1 MVVSDNN
8 AKWKGEP
15 IPTKEEEELG
25 HWCAFLGQVPVIVD
39 GPVLCGQAI
48 GPKFDGSGQG
58 MVTKL
63 GENPVIGIALDSKP
77 AKQAGVV
84 KTLVFAGLNAMTGS
98 DKTNDQY
105 DDLLQQSLRAEVVVL
120 QQDVAAIE
128 SDLNN
133 MQDRMDEQLG
143 QMIQFQDRV
152 QRLEKIRQF
161 DNDPV
166 PRPPPYN
173 TGASSNPATQPSA
186 PAIPPQAQEV
196 TVGIPLAGPAAAHPL
211 AAMPPPTS
219 PQALPESSN
228 KETWMTKKFWII
240 MAVVVVVLVLTI
252 GIAVGI
258 LLSRRGGSDATSTPT
273 PTPTTTPEPFCNLVA
288 SPYFTFSCPTEPY
301 RQLSQECQAF
311 LGECSEQCTFCY
323 SFFGGPN
330 EVRCDWHA
338 GEVNSCQYEDLFFS
352 GLQSGYDTGSMG
364 AGGEHTPIPG
374 DYAPDY
380 WCELSNWESQN
391 YSPSASCMEE
401 ISFFVEQ
408 GEWETANPGC
418 PTYGGPP
425 LLTCPSIPW
434 RDIPV
439 SCTDLYTC
447 DPECVLC
454 GEHFGGPL
462 QWDCVREVWETSDC
476 EEENLWIE
484 DYFLLRGY
492 ACRYDAEE
500 VWACEAEFDDP
511 EGFFGVFAENYY
523 GEFGVRRSE
532 AGYYGDQ
539 ADKHVQAVEQDFVDT
554 WLEKLQKHLGHAV
567 SELNATR
574 QLKSV
579 WSKKHPLVHAPRL
592 QGLKTVGR
600 NSVAVTTPSIGK

>member
-1 MVVSDNN
+1 
-8 AKWKGEP
+8 
-15 IPTKEEEELG
+15 
-25 HWCAFLGQVPVIVD
+25 
-39 GPVLCGQAI
+39 
-48 GPKFDGSGQG
+48 
-58 MVTKL
+58 
-63 GENPVIGIALDSKP
+63 
-77 AKQAGVV
+77 
-84 KTLVFAGLNAMTGS
+84 
-98 DKTNDQY
+98 
-105 DDLLQQSLRAEVVVL
+105 
-120 QQDVAAIE
+120 
-128 SDLNN
+128 
-133 MQDRMDEQLG
+133 
-143 QMIQFQDRV
+143 
-152 QRLEKIRQF
+152 
-161 DNDPV
+161 
-166 PRPPPYN
+166 
-173 TGASSNPATQPSA
+173 
-186 PAIPPQAQEV
+186 
-196 TVGIPLAGPAAAHPL
+196 
-211 AAMPPPTS
+211 
-219 PQALPESSN
+219 
-228 KETWMTKKFWII
+228 
-240 MAVVVVVLVLTI
+240 
-252 GIAVGI
+252 
-258 LLSRRGGSDATSTPT
+258 
-273 PTPTTTPEPFCNLVA
+273 
-288 SPYFTFSCPTEPY
+288 
-301 RQLSQECQAF
+301 
-311 LGECSEQCTFCY
+311 
-323 SFFGGPN
+323 
-330 EVRCDWHA
+330 
-338 GEVNSCQYEDLFFS
+338 
-352 GLQSGYDTGSMG
+352 MG